1 MVVIEFQEL
10 HFVFAVRT
18 FKRIIAEGRKNGDSP
33 LMKTAEYRMLFS
45 CDSTVKMFI
54 YCTVACVES
63 AIPNHL
69 EMFFRYVA
77 DQTFDKVY
85 SRNGFLNIF
94 VIFMAIVMK
103 GNHFT
108 IVFANSG
115 LAMTGRPRY
124 RPIYLITVLGSHL
137 FGLA

>member
-63 AIPNHL
+63 TIPNHL

-124 RPIYLITVLGSHL
+124 RPIYLTTVLGSHL